1 MRTRDYVLEYQK
13 ALDDTGTL
21 IKDIDIIDP
30 VSALYL
36 EFEGT
41 NGSTS
46 NEDNFMSDVIT
57 KVEIVDGSEVLYSL
71 SLAQLEA
78 LHFYKTKK
86 SPVLFPSEWA
96 NGSQRHGCYLLF
108 GRHLWDREYAMDFTK
123 FRNPQLRITTNI
135 AAVRA
140 ASETT
145 AIVSESLK
153 GSVIAKIM
161 EDVPATGKYLMA
173 KEVEAFTSVGSGYKR
188 VDLPRDYKYRMLMLR
203 AFLEGYDTDEVI
215 SAIKLTCDSD
225 KYVMMN
231 RQVKQLDSEAEV
243 EFGEIF
249 LRHNVVR
256 ATDGDIRG
264 LLQKETQFAFFPSVA
279 TQYTV
284 FTHQLQFSGTV
295 RLGMVTE
302 AGASAGT
309 RRLWGWEIGHAL
321 HATLPIPFGLM
332 DEPDTWFD
340 PTAYG
345 KVEAVLDDDTAAASC
360 QVCLEQERPL

>member
-1 MRTRDYVLEYQK
+1 MRTRDYVMEYQK
-13 ALDDTGTL
+13 GLDDTGTL

-57 KVEIVDGSEVLYSL
+57 KVELVDGSEVLYSL

-78 LHFYKTKK
+78 LHFYKLRKP
-86 SPVLFPSEWA
+86 PVLFPSEWA
-96 NGSQRHGCYLLF
+96 SGTQRHGCYLLF
-108 GRHLWDREYAMDFTK
+108 GRHLWDRDYAMDFTR

-140 ASETT
+140 ASATT
-145 AIVSESLK
+145 AIVSESLA

-161 EDVPATGKYLMA
+161 EDVPAPSKYLMA

-188 VDLPRDYKYRMLMLR
+188 IDLPRDYKYRLLMLR
-203 AFLEGYDTDEVI
+203 AYLEGYDTDEVI
-215 SAIKLTCDSD
+215 SAIKLTCDAD
-225 KYVMMN
+225 KYVHLD
-231 RQVKQLDSEAEV
+231 RQAKQLDSEAQA
-243 EFGEIF
+243 EFGELF

-256 ATDGDIRG
+256 ASAGTIRG
-264 LLQKETQFAFFPSVA
+264 LCQKETQFAFFPSIS
-279 TQYTV
+279 TQ
-284 FTHQLQFSGTV
+284 FTDFVHTLQFSGNV
-295 RLGMVTE
+295 KLEHQV
-302 AGASAGT
+302 AGGGSAGT
-309 RRLWGWEIGHAL
+309 RRLWGWEIGHSL

-345 KVEAVLDDDTAAASC
+345 KVEAILDDDTASASC